1 MYIMVC
7 LHVYIYYIC
16 IFIYLHMFTVYISLQ
31 MLYLYKCLLNVGYM
45 IYAYNVNAMHH
56 FGLGSAWRQQ
66 RDESEKPEGFKWMS
80 ISDSY

>member
-1 MYIMVC
+1 MLIECRLHDIC
-7 LHVYIYYIC
+7 L
-16 IFIYLHMFTVYISLQ
+16 Q
-31 MLYLYKCLLNVGYM
+31 
-45 IYAYNVNAMHH
+45 VNAMHH